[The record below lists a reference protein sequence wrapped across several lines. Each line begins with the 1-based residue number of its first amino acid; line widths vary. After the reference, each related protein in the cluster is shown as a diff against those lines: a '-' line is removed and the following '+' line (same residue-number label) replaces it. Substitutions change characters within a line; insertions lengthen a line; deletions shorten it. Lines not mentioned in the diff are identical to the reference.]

1 MSRPL
6 DLGLRQ
12 TRNLLIR
19 MGRLAEEAIKRSLK
33 GFQEMEDV
41 YEDVRDWSNTLLILS
56 SEVEE
61 QVTSLIALHQPM
73 ARDLR
78 TLRAY
83 LKIAYDLERF
93 GRYAL
98 DIADLLRGIGPWR
111 RLEEIPLG
119 EMGEKV
125 MDMVKAALS
134 LVEDGD
140 RVEMI
145 DAISMI
151 EKEVDSLYRRG
162 LKTLAGV
169 EADARTIIAH
179 ILTIRYLER
188 IADHA
193 IYITES
199 MTYALTGR
207 RFSLR

>member
-19 MGRLAEEAIKRSLK
+19 MGRLAEEAIKRSLE

-61 QVTSLIALHQPM
+61 QVISLIALHQPM

-98 DIADLLRGIGPWR
+98 DIADLLRGIGPWG
-111 RLEEIPLG
+111 RLEGIPLR
-119 EMGEKV
+119 EMGERV
-125 MDMVKAALS
+125 MEMIKAALS
-134 LVEDGD
+134 LMENGD
-140 RVEMI
+140 QAEI
-145 DAISMI
+145 DEISMI
-151 EKEVDSLYRRG
+151 EREVDRLYRRG
-162 LKTLAGV
+162 LKTLAEV

-207 RFSLR
+207 RFFLR

>member
-19 MGRLAEEAIKRSLK
+19 MGRLAEEAIKRSLE

-61 QVTSLIALHQPM
+61 QVISLIALHQPM

-111 RLEEIPLG
+111 RLEGIPLR
-119 EMGEKV
+119 EMGERV
-125 MDMVKAALS
+125 MEMIKAALS
-134 LVEDGD
+134 LMENGD
-140 RVEMI
+140 QAEI
-145 DAISMI
+145 DEISMI
-151 EKEVDSLYRRG
+151 EREVDRLYRRG
-162 LKTLAGV
+162 LKTLAEV

-207 RFSLR
+207 RFFLR